1 MSQSGIALLTGLVFL
16 AALSLLALAASN
28 GMVLQRHQAANFE
41 EKTLAAENAAIAEAQ
56 ARSWILSRPDVER
69 QKGCVSDCLLPVA
82 IGQLGD
88 FGTNP
93 EFERAAWWQINGIQ
107 AGLHPES
114 GEVMGVASS
123 GGEAARWIIEEIH
136 YQADAGLDNQ
146 PAFEGLGWYRVLSR
160 GTGRQAGSVAVTEA
174 IVARPWE
181 GEFEVASFPAESSS
195 ATFCNQFSEDF
206 PCGTVAW
213 RRRR

>member
-1 MSQSGIALLTGLVFL
+1 VNQNGIALLTGLVFL

-69 QKGCVSDCLLPVA
+69 QKGCISDCLLPVA
-82 IGQLGD
+82 IGQPGD

-93 EFERAAWWQINGIQ
+93 EFESEAWWQINGIQ

-114 GEVMGVASS
+114 GEAVGVASS
-123 GGEAARWIIEEIH
+123 GREAARWIVEEIH
-136 YQADAGLDNQ
+136 FQPAAGMDNQ
-146 PAFEGLGWYRVLSR
+146 PAFGGLGWYRVLSR
-160 GTGRQAGSVAVTEA
+160 GAGRQAGSITVTEA

-181 GEFEVASFPAESSS
+181 GEFALASFPAESSS
-195 ATFCNQFSEDF
+195 ATFCSQFSEDF

-213 RRRR
+213 RRRK

>member
-1 MSQSGIALLTGLVFL
+1 MNQNGIALLTGLVFL
-16 AALSLLALAASN
+16 AAVSLLALAASN

-69 QKGCVSDCLLPVA
+69 QKGCVSDCVLPVA
-82 IGQLGD
+82 IRQPGES
-88 FGTNP
+88 GTNP
-93 EFERAAWWQINGIQ
+93 EFESAAWWQINGIQ

-114 GEVMGVASS
+114 GEAVGVASS
-123 GGEAARWIIEEIH
+123 GAEAARWIVEEIQ
-136 YQADAGLDNQ
+136 YQAAAGMDNLPVFQ
-146 PAFEGLGWYRVLSR
+146 GLGWYRVLSR

-181 GEFEVASFPAESSS
+181 GDFEVASFPAGSSS
-195 ATFCNQFSEDF
+195 ATFCSQFSEDF
-206 PCGTVAW
+206 PCGTLAW
-213 RRRR
+213 RQRR